1 MKWKKNDESDEEA
14 ISENINELLEEGEID
29 YKLEKGINLVEV
41 FEQIEEDC
49 LFMINQKGELES

>member
-14 ISENINELLEEGEID
+14 ITENINELLEEGEID

-49 LFMINQKGELES
+49 LFMIN